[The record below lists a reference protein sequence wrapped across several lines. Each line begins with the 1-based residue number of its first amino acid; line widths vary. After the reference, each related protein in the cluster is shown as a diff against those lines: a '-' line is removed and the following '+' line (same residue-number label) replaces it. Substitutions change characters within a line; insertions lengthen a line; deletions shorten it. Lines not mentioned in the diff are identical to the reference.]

1 MTATKKAQHQSTIDG
16 PKTSGRFT
24 LYPVTFGLL
33 EWMQTTR
40 KNPLIVGGKAE
51 VKHAVELC
59 YAFTRP
65 AAEICRI
72 QNAKMAKIV
81 SDFANDLTPT
91 EFERIQKHAE
101 SELLKFGATSVVPK
115 KKASPPRQ
123 KVKR

>member
-1 MTATKKAQHQSTIDG
+1 MTTKKAQHQSTIDG

-33 EWMQTTR
+33 EWLQSIR

-72 QNAKMAKIV
+72 QNAKMTKIV
-81 SDFANDLTPT
+81 SDFSNELTPA
-91 EFERIQKHAE
+91 EFQRIQKHAQD
-101 SELLKFGATSVVPK
+101 ELLKFADTAVTPK
-115 KKASPPRQ
+115 KKPTRPRQ
-123 KVKR
+123 KLKR